1 MAQLDETG
9 EGTAERPP
17 YRRWTEETGAE
28 HDGDGRAPS
37 GTRRI
42 AREFGDRLESRVN
55 WTLDAAADRLD
66 DTAGR
71 IGRMAE
77 GRTGGESAM
86 AARTGGV
93 AHSVAD
99 LMESTAE
106 FLRTNDVE
114 SLRSELR
121 RRMRERP
128 LQTLMIGVAAGWV
141 MGKILR

>member
-1 MAQLDETG
+1 MAQRDEMG
-9 EGTAERPP
+9 EGAAERPSA
-17 YRRWTEETGAE
+17 RRWTEEGVGG
-28 HDGDGRAPS
+28 HDGNGGASSR
-37 GTRRI
+37 TRRI

-55 WTLDAAADRLD
+55 WTLEAAADRLE

-71 IGRMAE
+71 IDRMRE
-77 GRTGGESAM
+77 GREEPAEDD
-86 AARTGGV
+86 REGGV
-93 AHSVAD
+93 AHSVAG

>member
-9 EGTAERPP
+9 EGAAEMPP
-17 YRRWTEETGAE
+17 YRRWTEERSRG
-28 HDGDGRAPS
+28 HDGDGEVPS

-55 WTLDAAADRLD
+55 WTLEAAADRLD
-66 DTAGR
+66 DTADR
-71 IGRMAE
+71 IDRMAQ
-77 GRTGGESAM
+77 GRTAEESGA

-93 AHSVAD
+93 ARSVAG

-114 SLRSELR
+114 SLRDELR

-128 LQTLMIGVAAGWV
+128 LQTLMIGVAAGWA

>member
-17 YRRWTEETGAE
+17 YRRWTEETATG
-28 HDGDGRAPS
+28 HDGDGRTSS
-37 GTRRI
+37 GPRRI

-77 GRTGGESAM
+77 GREGGASADD
-86 AARTGGV
+86 ARTGGI
-93 AHSVAD
+93 AHSVAE
-99 LMESTAE
+99 LMESAAE

-114 SLRSELR
+114 SLRGELR

-141 MGKILR
+141 MGRILR

>member
-9 EGTAERPP
+9 EGATERPS
-17 YRRWTEETGAE
+17 YRRWAEESDGG
-28 HDGDGRAPS
+28 HDGNGGASR
-37 GTRRI
+37 TRRI

-55 WTLDAAADRLD
+55 WTLEAAADRLE

-71 IGRMAE
+71 IDSAGQGRESDAADRE
-77 GRTGGESAM
+77 GGMT
-86 AARTGGV
+86 
-93 AHSVAD
+93 HSVAG

-106 FLRTNDVE
+106 FLRTNDVD

>member
-9 EGTAERPP
+9 EGAAERPS
-17 YRRWTEETGAE
+17 YRRWTEESDGG
-28 HDGDGRAPS
+28 HDGNGGTSSR
-37 GTRRI
+37 TRRI

-55 WTLDAAADRLD
+55 WTLEAAADRLE

-71 IGRMAE
+71 IDSVGQGRGGRESAAAE
-77 GRTGGESAM
+77 GAGGM
-86 AARTGGV
+86 T
-93 AHSVAD
+93 HSVAG

-106 FLRTNDVE
+106 FLRTNDVD
-114 SLRSELR
+114 SLRGELR

>member
-9 EGTAERPP
+9 EGAAERQP
-17 YRRWTEETGAE
+17 YRRWREESGAG
-28 HDGDGRAPS
+28 HDGNGGAPT
-37 GTRRI
+37 GTRRV

-55 WTLDAAADRLD
+55 WTLEAAADRLD

-77 GRTGGESAM
+77 ERAGGESAV

-93 AHSVAD
+93 AHSVAE

-114 SLRSELR
+114 SLRSDLR